1 MRPLPFALSVSKA
14 WSPAILWPRTP
25 ARDWLFIGP
34 SSFALARAG
43 EPDTSSA
50 NAAAGGTTVR
60 CAHVRVRAPVRVPR
74 GQIIRFLREGPS
86 LPAYSVECRDRF
98 ADERGPFRALPSPPS
113 HHCVR
118 VVTKKS
124 RARGAGPRLGTCT
137 ATGPPAPAA
146 ATGLSGFARCRA
158 PLRRPGAAGYALP
171 RCRNA
176 RRDHG
181 ARRSADAGALARAG
195 CRGLC
200 RRGAVLI
207 ARKESGKV
215 AGQDLSACRER
226 LLLKEFL
233 MLSGDIKARSHP
245 RGVQRRSAVDA
256 WSGRPPRRLVPN
268 SPPNEFGLPS
278 RVGSGAP

>member
-98 ADERGPFRALPSPPS
+98 ADERGPVRALPSPPS

-118 VVTKKS
+118 VVTKRS
-124 RARGAGPRLGTCT
+124 RGP
-137 ATGPPAPAA
+137 
-146 ATGLSGFARCRA
+146 RCRA
-158 PLRRPGAAGYALP
+158 QTGHLCSNRAPCACRGHRTQRLRPVPGPIAAAGSSGICFAALP
-171 RCRNA
+171 KRA
-176 RRDHG
+176 TQRDHG
-181 ARRSADAGALARAG
+181 ARRSAGAGAFARAG

-233 MLSGDIKARSHP
+233 MLAGDRKARSHP

-256 WSGRPPRRLVPN
+256 WSGRP
-268 SPPNEFGLPS
+268 
-278 RVGSGAP
+278 

>member
-98 ADERGPFRALPSPPS
+98 ADERGPVRALPSPPS

-124 RARGAGPRLGTCT
+124 RGP
-137 ATGPPAPAA
+137 
-146 ATGLSGFARCRA
+146 RCRA
-158 PLRRPGAAGYALP
+158 QTGHLYSNRAPCACRGHRTQRLRPVPGPIAAAGSSGICFAALPKRATRPRRAPQCGRRRARACGLPWLVPSWRGTYCSEGVGKGCGTGPFGVPRAFAPERILDALRR
-171 RCRNA
+171 
-176 RRDHG
+176 H
-181 ARRSADAGALARAG
+181 
-195 CRGLC
+195 
-200 RRGAVLI
+200 
-207 ARKESGKV
+207 K
-215 AGQDLSACRER
+215 
-226 LLLKEFL
+226 
-233 MLSGDIKARSHP
+233 
-245 RGVQRRSAVDA
+245 SAVA
-256 WSGRPPRRLVPN
+256 PAGSPAPVGRRCVVWAALVPN
-268 SPPNEFGLPS
+268 SHPNEFGLPS

>member
-74 GQIIRFLREGPS
+74 GQIIRFLREAPRSLHIPWNVATDLRMSGAPSERS
-86 LPAYSVECRDRF
+86 LPRPQIIASAWSQR
-98 ADERGPFRALPSPPS
+98 RAG
-113 HHCVR
+113 
-118 VVTKKS
+118 
-124 RARGAGPRLGTCT
+124 ARGAGPRLGTCT

-233 MLSGDIKARSHP
+233 MLAGDRKARSHP

-256 WSGRPPRRLVPN
+256 WSGRP
-268 SPPNEFGLPS
+268 
-278 RVGSGAP
+278 